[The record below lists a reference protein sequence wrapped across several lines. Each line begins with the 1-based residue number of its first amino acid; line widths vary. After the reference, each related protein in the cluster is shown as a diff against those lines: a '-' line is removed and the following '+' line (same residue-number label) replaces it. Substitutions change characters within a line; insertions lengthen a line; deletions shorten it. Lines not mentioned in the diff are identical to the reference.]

1 MEYGRSTPHTVYH
14 LIMGLKIVIP
24 SGIKL
29 HAYELFWQLLIPK
42 QMNYDEDD
50 YTKMLKKIDTPLPI

>member
-1 MEYGRSTPHTVYH
+1 MYCIFKAT
-14 LIMGLKIVIP
+14 IGLKIVIP

-50 YTKMLKKIDTPLPI
+50 YTKMLKKVDTPLPI